1 MRKAID
7 IAKYFI
13 KLDLDEPQGTPEGNI
28 KLQQLLVLANLASLA
43 EYGEPLF
50 DDEIMAV
57 GEFDKNKF

>member
-13 KLDLDEPQGTPEGNI
+13 KLGLDEPQDTPEGNI

-50 DDEIMAV
+50 DDEITAV
-57 GEFDKNKF
+57 REFDKDKF